1 MTAGPFPTRRPLLLG
16 FAALVVLG
24 AGLLGWGGLSSITGA
39 VIAVGQIEVENRNQV
54 VEHIDGGTVS
64 AIAVRDGDR
73 VDAGQVLVRF
83 DDERL
88 RAERAMLQAEY
99 AELVARRNRLE
110 AEFRDA
116 HTIVWGESLLASAGS
131 DPTVRDILD
140 GQRRLFE
147 ARRRSRSGQSAQLT
161 ERIKQTEQQ
170 TAGLAAQANAVR
182 RQTGHISR
190 ELEALRGLFEK
201 NLTTM
206 QPVLTLER
214 EAARLDGEAG
224 EIAAQ
229 IAAARGRIAE
239 LELQMLDV
247 DTRRVEEAEGE
258 AREARARE
266 NQVAERLGAVDR
278 RLEGMEVRAPAS
290 GEVHGMRVFAP
301 GEVVNPG
308 EPILSIVPAGAGL
321 VVLAQLDPIHVDQLY
336 VGQEAML
343 RFSSF
348 SSRSTPEYEGRVTRV
363 GADAQHD
370 PQTGFGW
377 YEVELSVGSAIE
389 STGALD
395 AGTWLETLSA
405 GVASFLPEAAAQRL
419 REWGVPGVGS
429 GGGREVETAQAQSAG
444 RELKLSPGMPVEVYV
459 RTEER
464 SPLDYLAKP
473 LTDYFMRSLRE
484 D

>member
-1 MTAGPFPTRRPLLLG
+1 M
-16 FAALVVLG
+16 LG
-24 AGLLGWGGLSSITGA
+24 AGSLGWGALSSITGA
-39 VIAVGQIEVENRNQV
+39 VIAVGQVQVETRNQV
-54 VEHIDGGTVS
+54 VEHIDGGTVA

-73 VDAGQVLVRF
+73 VEADQVLVRF

-88 RAERAMLQAEY
+88 GAEHAMLQAEL

-116 HTIVWGESLLASAGS
+116 DAIEWDGSLLASSGS
-131 DPTVRDILD
+131 DATVRDILD
-140 GQRRLFE
+140 GQHRLFE
-147 ARRRSRSGQSAQLT
+147 ARRRSRSGQSAQLA

-170 TAGLAAQANAVR
+170 IAGLEAQADAVG
-182 RQTGHISR
+182 RQIGHIAR
-190 ELEALRGLFEK
+190 ELEAQRGLFEK

-224 EIAAQ
+224 DIAAR

-239 LELQMLDV
+239 LELQILDV

-266 NQVAERLGAVDR
+266 NQVAERLGAADR
-278 RLEGMEVRAPAS
+278 RLEDMEVRAPTS

-308 EPILSIVPAGAGL
+308 EPILSIVPEGAGL

-336 VGQEAML
+336 AGQEAVL

-348 SSRSTPEYEGRVTRV
+348 PARSTPEYGGRVTRV
-363 GADAQHD
+363 GADVQHD
-370 PQTGFGW
+370 PQTGLVW
-377 YEVELSVGSAIE
+377 YEVELSLGSAIE
-389 STGALD
+389 PTGVLD
-395 AGTWLETLSA
+395 VGKWFETLSQGA
-405 GVASFLPEAAAQRL
+405 ASMLPEAAARKL
-419 REWGVPGVGS
+419 REWGGPGAG
-429 GGGREVETAQAQSAG
+429 SAG
-444 RELKLSPGMPVEVYV
+444 PRDFEEARAQVASRELKLSPGMPVEVYV

-464 SPLDYLAKP
+464 TPLDYMAKP